1 MWMTE
6 CSGQVPLTVP
16 GRVFEGYGA
25 VQVWALDHAP
35 AVRMA
40 EARALR
46 LPVPVVTGGPSV
58 NPVLISGVRARGN
71 ISR

>member
-1 MWMTE
+1 MDDRT
-6 CSGQVPLTVP
+6 GGLALTVP

-25 VQVWALDHAP
+25 VQVWALDHGP

-58 NPVLISGVRARGN
+58 NPVLVSGVRARGN
-71 ISR
+71 IS